1 MGLSSSKPSQ
11 KVGVGIFRTAPN
23 RPGKRNQLQL
33 QPNHQQQ
40 IEARRGSLS
49 TGGSRLMEKYLP
61 PPRSAKMIS
70 FPIRQAYLRI
80 FYHDHTRNCL
90 KQEQGLHFRRLHSKA
105 DGEPKGI

>member
-1 MGLSSSKPSQ
+1 
-11 KVGVGIFRTAPN
+11 
-23 RPGKRNQLQL
+23 
-33 QPNHQQQ
+33 
-40 IEARRGSLS
+40 
-49 TGGSRLMEKYLP
+49 MEKYLP